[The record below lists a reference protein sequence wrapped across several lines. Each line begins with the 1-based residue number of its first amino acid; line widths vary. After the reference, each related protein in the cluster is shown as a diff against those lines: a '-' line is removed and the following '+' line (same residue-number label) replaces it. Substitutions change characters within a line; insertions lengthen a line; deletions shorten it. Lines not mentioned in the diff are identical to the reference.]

1 MSSRCPWRLVFVTCC
16 AVLAVAACLH
26 GGAAMKAEAEAQWQQ
41 RARWDAARVSEAI
54 RSSLSQYL
62 ASLRSFSALF
72 HGSASVTTEEFEA
85 AALAAQG
92 WDIELPFET
101 IAYSERATRG
111 RRAALEGEL
120 GGAFTVVE
128 QDGEVAP
135 ERYESFVVT
144 MMSELDGPFGV
155 RDDLMTK
162 DEMRAVVATAYRTP
176 DEVVVGP
183 AFVSEHGHRDVVIG
197 FSAPNG
203 DAEGIL
209 VASLNLSELIDTIL
223 STHAPDGLELRI
235 AERDNEAR
243 ASSLILPIIGELE
256 PPAEA
261 IETIPIRMTHGQARW
276 ELYWDVMP
284 SYDGGPDYAE
294 ARALQIGGSAL
305 AILLAGIIGL
315 FVLQN
320 ARVTRLVER
329 RTSELAQSKS
339 SMDRLVDTVEGIVW
353 EANPASFEFLFVSR
367 QAETLLGFP
376 TERWTSDPSFWKN
389 QIHPED
395 RDWAVEY
402 CTEATARKESHE
414 FEYRMI
420 AADGTVKWIRDIVS
434 VAEDNGAVKLQGIMV
449 DVTQQ
454 KEIEIKLRQ
463 AKEQAESANRA
474 KSEFLANMSHELR
487 TPLNAII
494 GFSELIELG
503 RNSAP
508 GEMRY
513 TEYARD
519 IRESGHHLLDLI
531 NDILD
536 LSKIEFGTEEL
547 DEEELEV
554 AQVVGTALTLVK
566 GRAERG
572 EVRLRLDLPDDLP
585 ELRADKRKFKQILVN
600 LLSNA
605 IKFTP
610 AGGEVTLR
618 AACRPDSGWTF
629 QIIDTGIGIAPADI
643 PKALAPFEQVDGRLD
658 RKYEG
663 TGLGLPLTKA
673 LVEIHGGALFLQSQV
688 GEGTTVTVRLPGARI
703 VGREGTPSLAPVQL
717 AAR

>member
-16 AVLAVAACLH
+16 AILAVAACLH
-26 GGAAMKAEAEAQWQQ
+26 GGAAMKAQADAQWQQ

-54 RSSLSQYL
+54 RSSLAQYL

-72 HGSASVTTEEFEA
+72 HGSTLVTSEDFEA

-92 WDIELPFET
+92 WDVELPFET
-101 IAYSERATRG
+101 IAYSERATRD
-111 RRAALEGEL
+111 RRAELENEL
-120 GGAFTVVE
+120 GGAFTAVGR
-128 QDGEVAP
+128 DGEVAP

-144 MMSELDGPFGV
+144 MMSEIDGPFGV

-183 AFVSEHGHRDVVIG
+183 AFVSEHGHRDVLIG

-203 DAEGIL
+203 DAEGVL

-223 STHAPDGLELRI
+223 ATHAPDGLELRI

-243 ASSLILPIIGELE
+243 ASSLIIPVIGDLE
-256 PPAEA
+256 PPSGVH
-261 IETIPIRMTHGQARW
+261 ETTTIRMTHGQARW
-276 ELYWDVMP
+276 ELYWDLMP

-294 ARALQIGGSAL
+294 ARALEIGGSLL

-320 ARVTRLVER
+320 ARVTRLVEQ
-329 RTSELAQSKS
+329 RTSELARSKS
-339 SMDRLVDTVEGIVW
+339 SKDRLVDTVEGIVW
-353 EANPASFEFLFVSR
+353 EADPETFRFIFVSR
-367 QAETLLGFP
+367 QAEALLGFP
-376 TERWTSDPSFWKN
+376 AERWTSDPDFWPN
-389 QIHPED
+389 HIHPED
-395 RDWAVEY
+395 RDWAVRF

-434 VAEDNGAVKLQGIMV
+434 VAEDQGATRLQGIMV

-503 RNSAP
+503 SR
-508 GEMRY
+508 GEAGDLRHS
-513 TEYARD
+513 EYARD
-519 IRESGHHLLDLI
+519 IRESGHHLLDVI

-547 DEEELEV
+547 DEEEIEV
-554 AQVVGTALTLVK
+554 AQVIGTALTLVK

-572 EVRLRLDLPDDLP
+572 EVRLSLDLPDDLP
-585 ELRADKRKFKQILVN
+585 ALRADKRKFKQILVN

-610 AGGEVTLR
+610 TGGEVTLG
-618 AACRPDSGWTF
+618 ASCRPDSGWIF
-629 QIIDTGIGIAPADI
+629 QVIDTGIGIAPADI
-643 PKALAPFEQVDGRLD
+643 PKAMAPFEQVDGELA

-673 LVEIHGGALFLQSQV
+673 LVEIHGGTLDLQSQV
-688 GEGTTVTVRLPGARI
+688 GEGTTVSVRLPAARI
-703 VGREGTPSLAPVQL
+703 VAREGAPPLALVDRE
-717 AAR
+717 AS

>member
-1 MSSRCPWRLVFVTCC
+1 MSSRCPWRLVFVFCC
-16 AVLAVAACLH
+16 AILAVAACLQ
-26 GGAAMKAEAEAQWQQ
+26 GGAAMKAQADAQWLQ
-41 RARWDAARVSEAI
+41 RAHWDAARVSEAI
-54 RSSLSQYL
+54 RSSLAQYL
-62 ASLRSFSALF
+62 SSLRSFSALF
-72 HGSASVTTEEFEA
+72 HGSASVTAEEFEHA
-85 AALAAQG
+85 AMAAQG
-92 WDIELPFET
+92 WDVELPFET
-101 IAYSERATRG
+101 FAYSERATRD
-111 RRAALEGEL
+111 RRAELEREL
-120 GGAFTVVE
+120 GGAFTAVGRN
-128 QDGEVAP
+128 GEVAA

-144 MMSELDGPFGV
+144 MMSEPDGHFAI

-183 AFVSEHGHRDVVIG
+183 AFVSEHGHRDVLIG

-203 DAEGIL
+203 DAEGVL
-209 VASLNLSELIDTIL
+209 VGILNLGELIDSIL
-223 STHAPDGLELRI
+223 ATHAPDGLELRI

-243 ASSLILPIIGELE
+243 ASSLIMPVIGNLE
-256 PPAEA
+256 PPAGVR
-261 IETIPIRMTHGQARW
+261 ETIPIRMTHGQARW

-284 SYDGGPDYAE
+284 TYEGGPDYAE
-294 ARALQIGGSAL
+294 ARALQIGGSLL
-305 AILLAGIIGL
+305 AMLVAGIIGL

-320 ARVTRLVER
+320 ARVTRLVEQ
-329 RTSELAQSKS
+329 RTSELARSKS
-339 SMDRLVDTVEGIVW
+339 SKDRLVDTVEGIVW
-353 EANPASFEFLFVSR
+353 EADPATFRFLFVSR
-367 QAETLLGFP
+367 QAETLLGYP
-376 TERWTSDPSFWKN
+376 AERWVSDPGFWKDH
-389 QIHPED
+389 IHPDD
-395 RDWAVEY
+395 RDWAVRF
-402 CTEATARKESHE
+402 CVEATGRKESHE

-420 AADGTVKWIRDIVS
+420 AADGTLKWIRDIVS
-434 VAEDNGAVKLQGIMV
+434 VAEDQGVVRLQGIMV

-463 AKEQAESANRA
+463 AKEQAEAANRA

-503 RNSAP
+503 SKAEA
-508 GEMRY
+508 GDLRY
-513 TEYARD
+513 SEYARD

-547 DEEELEV
+547 DEEALEV
-554 AQVVGTALTLVK
+554 SPVVGTALTLVK

-572 EVRLRLDLPDDLP
+572 EVRLSLDLPSDLP
-585 ELRADKRKFKQILVN
+585 ALRADKRKFKQILVN

-618 AACRPDSGWTF
+618 AWCRPDSGWVF
-629 QIIDTGIGIAPADI
+629 QVVDTGIGIDPADI
-643 PKALAPFEQVDGRLD
+643 PKALAPFQQVDGQLD

-663 TGLGLPLTKA
+663 TGLGLPLTKG
-673 LVEIHGGALFLQSQV
+673 LVEIHGGSLDLQSRV
-688 GEGTTVTVRLPGARI
+688 GEGTTVTVRFPAARI
-703 VGREGTPSLAPVQL
+703 LARETAFSPATIEREAS
-717 AAR
+717 